1 MTLPTLAHIGTDL
14 AALVVLVGPLYVRRH
29 HNKDL
34 IAAYVGVNVGILAVT
49 LLLSSTEVGAG
60 LGLGLF
66 GVLSIIRLRSTAL
79 AQHDVAYFFASLALG
94 LLGGVG
100 ADLRTT
106 ASLMALVVAA
116 LWLGDHPALLRSY
129 RCQTMVIDQAIVDE
143 RELTA
148 YVARVL
154 GATIQSV
161 NVRNLDLVHN
171 TTQVSVRFRL
181 PAQRPRHLEPPRLPE
196 AGHTGPEA
204 EHVGS
209 ATRHDAPATG
219 HAVPATRYTGP
230 AAEHVGSA
238 TRHAGPVPRRTVP
251 AVGHAGPATG
261 HAVPEVRQAVPAT
274 RYTVPAS
281 DLTFPA
287 VGHTGPAATRTSP
300 TIKHTVPATGHSA
313 PEVGHTSPEAE
324 HVGSATGHT
333 SPAVGHV
340 GSATRHAGPAP
351 RHTVPASAHAGPATG
366 HAAPEIGHTSP
377 TTAPGTAS
385 PRPA

>member
-143 RELTA
+143 GELTA

-161 NVRNLDLVHN
+161 NVRSLDLVHN
-171 TTQVSVRFRL
+171 TMQVSVRFRL

-196 AGHTGPEA
+196 AGHTGP
-204 EHVGS
+204 
-209 ATRHDAPATG
+209 
-219 HAVPATRYTGP
+219 

-238 TRHAGPVPRRTVP
+238 TRHAGPATGRT
-251 AVGHAGPATG
+251 ASEAGHAASATRHTRPATG
-261 HAVPEVRQAVPAT
+261 HAVPEVRLAVPAT

-300 TIKHTVPATGHSA
+300 TIKHTVPATGHTA
-313 PEVGHTSPEAE
+313 PE
-324 HVGSATGHT
+324 
-333 SPAVGHV
+333 VGHV

-377 TTAPGTAS
+377 TTAPGTAY
-385 PRPA
+385 PHPA

>member
-161 NVRNLDLVHN
+161 NVRSLDLVHN
-171 TTQVSVRFRL
+171 TMQVSVRFRL
-181 PAQRPRHLEPPRLPE
+181 PAQRPRHLEPPSRPTP
-196 AGHTGPEA
+196 GH
-204 EHVGS
+204 
-209 ATRHDAPATG
+209 DD
-219 HAVPATRYTGP
+219 
-230 AAEHVGSA
+230 
-238 TRHAGPVPRRTVP
+238 P
-251 AVGHAGPATG
+251 AVGHVGPAPAPAPAPAPGHGTPEVRHAVPATG
-261 HAVPEVRQAVPAT
+261 HAVPEVRLAVPAT

-287 VGHTGPAATRTSP
+287 VRRTGPAATRTSP
-300 TIKHTVPATGHSA
+300 MIKHTVPATGRTGPA
-313 PEVGHTSPEAE
+313 AE
-324 HVGSATGHT
+324 HVGSETRHTVPATVHT
-333 SPAVGHV
+333 SPAAEHV

-351 RHTVPASAHAGPATG
+351 RRTVPATAHAGPATG
-366 HAAPEIGHTSP
+366 HAAPEVGHTSP